1 MGLFIS
7 KLLTPNYRVCPS
19 HKFDPAREIKLAGFS
34 TSKAYEISQKVFLP
48 PGRVNG
54 KGRVLA
60 IMCVQFCVSFSPACP
75 VTTSCPQHTVC
86 PHDGR
91 GKGTGSDLILT
102 RWLHF
107 PACCLKGRASSPKDT
122 CSGSVWLMVHKGRGH
137 PLDVT
142 TDGCR
147 HGLWSVGGVSRKAL
161 AFSDCR
167 LCASNF

>member
-1 MGLFIS
+1 M
-7 KLLTPNYRVCPS
+7 
-19 HKFDPAREIKLAGFS
+19 
-34 TSKAYEISQKVFLP
+34 
-48 PGRVNG
+48 
-54 KGRVLA
+54 
-60 IMCVQFCVSFSPACP
+60 IMCVQFCVSLSLACP

-107 PACCLKGRASSPKDT
+107 PACCLKGQASSPKDTCLGARNT
-122 CSGSVWLMVHKGRGH
+122 CSGSVWLMVHEGRGH

-142 TDGCR
+142 TAGCR
-147 HGLWSVGGVSRKAL
+147 RGLWSVGGVSRKAL

-167 LCASNF
+167 LCAPDF